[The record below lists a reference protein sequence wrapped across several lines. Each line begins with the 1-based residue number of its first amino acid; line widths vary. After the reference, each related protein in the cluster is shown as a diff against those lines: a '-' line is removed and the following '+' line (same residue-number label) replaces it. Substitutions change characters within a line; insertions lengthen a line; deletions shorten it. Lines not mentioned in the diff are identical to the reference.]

1 MRGSPCLAANS
12 SQKLP
17 TEALDSSFNV
27 SSEEESLGFL
37 NGFDHKCSAE
47 IKGADLTALFDEA
60 VTHPLKVPS
69 ELRKDLLSL

>member
-12 SQKLP
+12 SEKLP
-17 TEALDSSFNV
+17 TEALDSPFNV